1 MTTMDCALAVLL
13 VRGGIVTDARAIPSG
28 ITGSDGMLNRVAR
41 DPAQITSESVRMQLS
56 VH

>member
-1 MTTMDCALAVLL
+1 MDCALAVLL

-41 DPAQITSESVRMQLS
+41 DPAQITGESVRMQLS